1 MAMHI
6 IIQWQK
12 NEERRENT
20 TTRGNMRPRR
30 GKEAMR
36 ERRIHEKKQEAQVSA
51 EKIQFFVN
59 GNLLHFWV
67 VTNGNKTEANLLKA
81 VVLNI

>member
-20 TTRGNMRPRR
+20 ITRGNMRPRW
-30 GKEAMR
+30 GKEARR
-36 ERRIHEKKQEAQVSA
+36 ERRIHEKNPKRVGPPFSNH
-51 EKIQFFVN
+51 KCV
-59 GNLLHFWV
+59 
-67 VTNGNKTEANLLKA
+67 
-81 VVLNI
+81 

>member
-1 MAMHI
+1 MEVTVPSKQIKTQVFFAQIFDMAMHI

-30 GKEAMR
+30 GKEARR
-36 ERRIHEKKQEAQVSA
+36 ERRIHEK
-51 EKIQFFVN
+51 N
-59 GNLLHFWV
+59 P
-67 VTNGNKTEANLLKA
+67 KT
-81 VVLNI
+81 